1 MTSTTISKQ
10 LTSVWIFPTVGGFN
24 NVLGR
29 VDWQIRFEREGAV
42 SIAGIETLINTSL
55 LDSASFIDIDAMTSD
70 LALDLAYAAQGGAA
84 FVEHLQPFHEE
95 RLDYLIQQNGLIP
108 WTLNDQAQITA

>member
-1 MTSTTISKQ
+1 
-10 LTSVWIFPTVGGFN
+10 
-24 NVLGR
+24 
-29 VDWQIRFEREGAV
+29 
-42 SIAGIETLINTSL
+42 
-55 LDSASFIDIDAMTSD
+55 MTSD

-95 RLDYLIQQNGLIP
+95 RLDYLIQQQGLVP